1 MKYGDLIQFE
11 PIETVIQLRDA
22 NEFTKARQ
30 LVSTYVISD
39 EMAERLTNI
48 VFPQLQFDSPSDNKA
63 LLIVGNYGTGKSH
76 LMSVISSIA
85 EHETLLSALN
95 NEKVATSAQTIAGKF
110 KVVRREIGSTK
121 MSLRDIVTFYL
132 EDALNDMG
140 ITYTFPDASQIP
152 SNKQAFEEMMAS
164 FQTVFPDHGLL
175 FVVDELLD
183 YLRTRRDQELISD
196 LSFLREIGEVC
207 KYLRFRFIAG
217 VQEAIFD
224 NPRFANV
231 AEQLSW
237 VKGRFEQIVIFRKDI
252 KFVVAERLLKK
263 TAEQQAWIRT
273 YLTPF
278 AKFYGRMNERMDEF
292 VRLFPIHPDYI
303 DVFEQIRIIEK
314 RQILKTLSNAMKNLL
329 EEEVPMDRP
338 GIMAYD
344 RYWATI
350 KGDPSFRAIPDVR
363 EVIDVSQTLESRVEQ
378 AFTRPLYKPLA
389 IKIIHAL
396 SVHRLTTGDI
406 YTPLGVTAEELR
418 DTLCLYQ
425 PGIEELGGEPADDL
439 LTHIEMILNEIK
451 KTVSGQFISFNKD
464 NNQWYLDLKKSE
476 DYDAIIE
483 NRSKSIDDNALD
495 RAYYEA
501 LKNLMGKTDSPTYVT
516 GYKIWEHELLWPER
530 NVTRKGYLFFGAPN
544 ERSTAVPPRDF
555 YIYFIQPF
563 DPPYFKDEKKADEI
577 FFRMTNMDENL
588 KIMLLNY
595 AAALDLASISSGNAV
610 NIYKSKALGFWKEI
624 VMWLQKNAINVFSV
638 VYRGSTKSFDEAL
651 RYVSNASNELGARAH
666 QVAHYLQTPD
676 TSSFG
681 FRDLVD
687 VVAGTM
693 LSAHFLDQ
701 APEYPRFSVLITSQN
716 RERAVQDALRAIA
729 GQRTKQATAV
739 LDALELLD
747 GERLEPAR
755 SRYAKHI
762 LDILGKKGHGQV
774 VNRSELIQSLNDVE
788 YFALDKGYRLE
799 PEWVVVLL
807 AALVYSGDIV
817 LSIPGRKF
825 DATALSELA
834 AEPISELVNFKHIER
849 PKEWNLPALGAL
861 FELLDLT
868 PGMVRLIALGKDDPV
883 VEMQKKVNEYL
894 ERIVLAQQTLH
905 QGIVFWG
912 EYILDESTQQTY
924 YLALERMK
932 SFLECLQAYN
942 TSGKLKNFL
951 YEVQEI
957 KCYEDN
963 LKYLLQ
969 VEFLRDLLNDL
980 KDIVSYL
987 SNAEKLMPKDHEWN
1001 KKAREIRAQTITS
1014 IKGKW
1019 IDAVGDRLNCGSGD
1033 LLPKLWRDLTDLKES
1048 YINAYLDMHTKA
1060 RLGVNEDR
1068 RKKELMNNDERLKA
1082 LRDLASIDLMPQSQ
1096 LIELEERLNSLKSCF
1111 KLTEHDLV
1119 VKPECPYCSF
1129 RPEEI
1134 IYGPSAAVILDS
1146 IDDTLEK
1153 MYSEW
1158 TNTLLSCLEDP
1169 IVRNNLDLLKPE
1181 DRKQIENFMEE
1192 RRLPDVL
1199 SNDFIR
1205 AIQEALSGLVKI
1217 EVKIEDLHQALLAGG
1232 SPVTLDEMKKRFE
1245 AYLIELARGKEPNK
1259 VRIVLE

>member
-1 MKYGDLIQFE
+1 MKYRDLIQFE

-39 EMAERLTNI
+39 EMAEKLTNI

-132 EDALNDMG
+132 EDALKDMG

-152 SNKQAFEEMMAS
+152 TNKQAFEEMMAS

-175 FVVDELLD
+175 LVVDELLD

-237 VKGRFEQIVIFRKDI
+237 VKSRFEQIVIFRKDI

-263 TAEQQAWIRT
+263 TAEQQVRIRS

-314 RQILKTLSNAMKNLL
+314 RQILKTLSYTMKYLIA
-329 EEEVPMDRP
+329 EEVPTDRP
-338 GIMAYD
+338 GIIAYD
-344 RYWATI
+344 SYWATI
-350 KGDPSFRAIPDVR
+350 KSDPSFRAIPDVR

-378 AFTRPLYKPLA
+378 AFTRPQYRPLA

-406 YTPLGVTAEELR
+406 YAPLGATAEELR

-483 NRSKSIDDNALD
+483 RRSESIDDNALD
-495 RAYYEA
+495 RGYYDA
-501 LKNLMGKTDSPTYVT
+501 LKNLMEKTDNPTYVT

-530 NVTRKGYLFFGAPN
+530 NVARKGYLFFGAPN

-577 FFRMTNMDENL
+577 FFRLTNVDENF
-588 KIMLLNY
+588 KVMLARY

-651 RYVSNASNELGARAH
+651 RYVSNASSELGARAH

-701 APEYPRFSVLITSQN
+701 APEYPRFSVPITSQN

-774 VNRSELIQSLNDVE
+774 VNRSELIQSFNDVE

-807 AALVYSGDIV
+807 AALVHSGDIV

-849 PKEWNLPALGAL
+849 PKEWNLPALRAL
-861 FELLDLT
+861 FELLGLT
-868 PGMVRLIALGKDDPV
+868 PGMVQLIAQGKDDPI

-894 ERIVLAQQTLH
+894 ERIVLAQQTLR
-905 QGIVFWG
+905 QGITFWG
-912 EYILDESTQQTY
+912 EYILDESAQREY
-924 YLALERMK
+924 SSALEQMK
-932 SFLECLQAYN
+932 SFLESLRAFN
-942 TSGKLKNFL
+942 TSGKLKNFH
-951 YEVQEI
+951 YDEVQEI
-957 KCYEDN
+957 KRYEDN
-963 LKYLLQ
+963 LKCLLQ
-969 VEFLRDLLNDL
+969 VEFLQDLLNKL

-987 SNAEKLMPKDHEWN
+987 SSAETLMPKDHGWTN
-1001 KKAREIRAQTITS
+1001 KAGETKTQTIAS
-1014 IKGKW
+1014 IREKW
-1019 IDAVGDRLNCGSGD
+1019 MEAAKNRLNSCDYTLLSKVQQD
-1033 LLPKLWRDLTDLKES
+1033 LAELKRS
-1048 YINAYLDMHTKA
+1048 YINTYLEMHFKA
-1060 RLGVNEDR
+1060 RLGMEGD
-1068 RKKELMNNDERLKA
+1068 KKKNALMNDERLKA
-1082 LRDLASIDLMPQSQ
+1082 LRDLATIDLMPLSQ
-1096 LIELEERLNSLKSCF
+1096 LREFEERLANLKSCF
-1111 KLTEHDLV
+1111 KLTEQDLAT
-1119 VKPECPYCSF
+1119 KPECPYCSF
-1129 RPEEI
+1129 RPAVET
-1134 IYGPSAAVILDS
+1134 PLRSAAIELESLDERL
-1146 IDDTLEK
+1146 DNLFN
-1153 MYSEW
+1153 EW
-1158 TNTLLSCLEDP
+1158 TVTLLTNLEDP
-1169 IVRNNLDLLKPE
+1169 TVQNNLDLLKPE
-1181 DRKQIENFMEE
+1181 DRKQIEKFMEE
-1192 RRLPDVL
+1192 QQLPDVL
-1199 SNDFIR
+1199 SKDFIR
-1205 AIQEALSGLVKI
+1205 VIQEVLSGLVKV
-1217 EVKIEDLHQALLAGG
+1217 EVKIEDLHTALFAGG

-1245 AYLIELARGKEPNK
+1245 AYLAELARGKEPNK

>member
-22 NEFTKARQ
+22 NEFVKARQ

-95 NEKVATSAQTIAGKF
+95 NKKVATSAQTIAGKF
-110 KVVRREIGSTK
+110 KVVRREIGSTT
-121 MSLRDIVTFYL
+121 MSLRDIVTTVL
-132 EDALNDMG
+132 EEALGDMG
-140 ITYTFPDASQIP
+140 ITYTFPGASQIP
-152 SNKQAFEEMMAS
+152 NNKPAFEEMMAS
-164 FQTVFPDHGLL
+164 FQAVFPDHGLL
-175 FVVDELLD
+175 LVVDELLD

-224 NPRFANV
+224 SPRFANV
-231 AEQLSW
+231 SDQLLR
-237 VKGRFEQIVIFRKDI
+237 VKDRFEQIFIAKRDI

-314 RQILKTLSNAMKNLL
+314 RQILKTLSYAMKNLL
-329 EEEVPMDRP
+329 AEKVPTDRP
-338 GIMAYD
+338 GIIAYD
-344 RYWATI
+344 SYWATI
-350 KGDPSFRAIPDVR
+350 KSDPSFRAIPDVR
-363 EVIDVSQTLESRVEQ
+363 EVIDVSQTLESRIEQ

-406 YTPLGVTAEELR
+406 YTPLGATAEELR

-483 NRSKSIDDNALD
+483 RRSESIDDNALD

-501 LKNLMGKTDSPTYVT
+501 LQILMGKKDSPTYVT

-577 FFRMTNMDENL
+577 FFRLTNMDENL
-588 KIMLLNY
+588 KVMLANY
-595 AAALDLASISSGNAV
+595 AAALDLASRSSGNAK
-610 NIYKSKALGFWKEI
+610 NAYESKASGFFKEI
-624 VMWLQKNAINVFSV
+624 VMWLQKNAINDFNV
-638 VYRGSTKSFDEAL
+638 VYRGSVKSFGEAL
-651 RYVSNASNELGARAH
+651 HYASNVSSGLGARAR
-666 QVAHYLQTPD
+666 QVANYLQTPD

-701 APEYPRFSVLITSQN
+701 APEYPYFSVMITSQN
-716 RERAVQDALRAIA
+716 REQAVKDALRAIA

-747 GERLEPAR
+747 GERLDPAR

-762 LDILGKKGHGQV
+762 LDILRKKGHGQL
-774 VNRSELIQSLNDVE
+774 VNRSELIQSFNDVE

-849 PKEWNLPALGAL
+849 PKEWNLPALRAL
-861 FELLDLT
+861 FELLGLT
-868 PGMVRLIALGKDDPV
+868 PGMVQLIAQGKDDPV

-894 ERIVLAQQTLH
+894 ERIVSAQQTLR
-905 QGIVFWG
+905 QGITFWG
-912 EYILDESTQQTY
+912 EYILNESAQREY
-924 YLALERMK
+924 SSALEEMK
-932 SFLECLQAYN
+932 SFLESLQAFN
-942 TSGKLKNFL
+942 TSGRLKNFH

-957 KCYEDN
+957 KRYEDN
-963 LKYLLQ
+963 LKCLSQ
-969 VEFLRDLLNDL
+969 VEFLRDLLNQL

-987 SNAEKLMPKDHEWN
+987 SSAKNLMPDDHEWS
-1001 KKAREIRAQTITS
+1001 KKAMATKTQTIAS
-1014 IKGKW
+1014 IREKW
-1019 IDAVGDRLNCGSGD
+1019 MEAAKNRFNSYDYTLLSKVQQD
-1033 LLPKLWRDLTDLKES
+1033 LAELKRS
-1048 YINAYLDMHTKA
+1048 YINTYLEMHTKA
-1060 RLGVNEDR
+1060 RLGVEGD
-1068 RKKELMNNDERLKA
+1068 KKKKALMNDERLKA

-1096 LIELEERLNSLKSCF
+1096 LMELEGRLTSLKSCF
-1111 KLTEHDLV
+1111 KLTEQDLE

-1129 RPEEI
+1129 RPAVET
-1134 IYGPSAAVILDS
+1134 PLRSAAIELESLEERLDN
-1146 IDDTLEK
+1146 LFN
-1153 MYSEW
+1153 EW
-1158 TNTLLSCLEDP
+1158 TVTLLTNLEDP
-1169 IVRNNLDLLKPE
+1169 TAQNNLDLLKSE
-1181 DRKQIENFMEE
+1181 DRKQIEKFMEE

-1199 SNDFIR
+1199 SKDFIR

-1232 SPVTLDEMKKRFE
+1232 SPVTIDEIKNRFE
-1245 AYLIELARGKEPNK
+1245 DYLANLTRGKEPGK
-1259 VRIVLE
+1259 IRIVLE

>member
-110 KVVRREIGSTK
+110 KVVRREIGSTT
-121 MSLRDIVTFYL
+121 MSLRDIVTIAL
-132 EDALNDMG
+132 EEALDDMG
-140 ITYTFPDASQIP
+140 ITYTFPGASQIP
-152 SNKQAFEEMMAS
+152 NNKPAFEEMMAS
-164 FQTVFPDHGLL
+164 FQAVFPDHGLL
-175 FVVDELLD
+175 LVVDELLD

-224 NPRFANV
+224 SPRFANV
-231 AEQLSW
+231 SDQLLR
-237 VKGRFEQIVIFRKDI
+237 VKDRFEQILIAKRDI

-314 RQILKTLSNAMKNLL
+314 RQILKTLSYAMKNLL
-329 EEEVPMDRP
+329 AEEVPMDRP
-338 GIMAYD
+338 GIIAYD
-344 RYWATI
+344 SYWATI
-350 KGDPSFRAIPDVR
+350 KSDPSLRAIPDVR

-406 YTPLGVTAEELR
+406 YTPLGATAEELR

-439 LTHIEMILNEIK
+439 LTHIKMVLNEIK

-483 NRSKSIDDNALD
+483 RRSESIDDNALD

-501 LKNLMGKTDSPTYVT
+501 LKSLMGKTDNPTYVT

-577 FFRMTNMDENL
+577 FFRLTNMDENF
-588 KIMLLNY
+588 KVMLASY
-595 AAALDLASISSGNAV
+595 AAALDLASRSSGNAK
-610 NIYKSKALGFWKEI
+610 NTYEHKASGFLQEI

-638 VYRGSTKSFDEAL
+638 IYRGSAKSFGEAL
-651 RYVSNASNELGARAH
+651 RYASNVSSGLGARAR
-666 QVAHYLQTPD
+666 QVANYLQTPD

-701 APEYPRFSVLITSQN
+701 APEYPYFSVMITSQN
-716 RERAVQDALRAIA
+716 REQAVQDALRAIA

-747 GERLEPAR
+747 GERLDPAR

-762 LDILGKKGHGQV
+762 LDILRKKGHGQV
-774 VNRSELIQSLNDVE
+774 VNRSELIQSFNDVE

-817 LSIPGRKF
+817 LSIPGKKF
-825 DATALSELA
+825 DATTLSELA
-834 AEPISELVNFKHIER
+834 AEPINELVNFKHIER
-849 PKEWNLPALGAL
+849 PKEWNLPALRAL
-861 FELLDLT
+861 FELLSLT
-868 PGMVRLIALGKDDPV
+868 PGMVQLIAQGKDDPV

-894 ERIVLAQQTLH
+894 ERIVSAQQTLR
-905 QGIVFWG
+905 QGITFWG
-912 EYILDESTQQTY
+912 EYILDESAQREY
-924 YLALERMK
+924 SSALEQMK
-932 SFLECLQAYN
+932 SFLEKLQAFN
-942 TSGKLKNFL
+942 TSGKLKNFY

-957 KCYEDN
+957 KRYEDN
-963 LKYLLQ
+963 LKCLLQ
-969 VEFLRDLLNDL
+969 VEFLRDLLNQL
-980 KDIVSYL
+980 KDIISYL
-987 SNAEKLMPKDHEWN
+987 SSAKNLMPNDHEWS
-1001 KKAREIRAQTITS
+1001 KKAMATKIQTIAS
-1014 IKGKW
+1014 IREKW
-1019 IDAVGDRLNCGSGD
+1019 MEAAKNRFNSCDHTLLSKVQQD
-1033 LLPKLWRDLTDLKES
+1033 LAELKRS
-1048 YINAYLDMHTKA
+1048 YINTYLEMHTKA
-1060 RLGVNEDR
+1060 RLGVEGD
-1068 RKKELMNNDERLKA
+1068 KKKKALMNDERLKT

-1096 LIELEERLNSLKSCF
+1096 LMELEGRLTSLKSCPW
-1111 KLTEHDLV
+1111 LTERDLV

-1129 RPEEI
+1129 RPAVET
-1134 IYGPSAAVILDS
+1134 PLRSAAIELESLDERL
-1146 IDDTLEK
+1146 DNLFN
-1153 MYSEW
+1153 EW
-1158 TNTLLSCLEDP
+1158 TVTLLTNLEDP
-1169 IVRNNLDLLKPE
+1169 TAQNNLDLLKPE
-1181 DRKQIENFMEE
+1181 DRKQIEKFMEE

-1199 SNDFIR
+1199 SKDFIR

-1217 EVKIEDLHQALLAGG
+1217 EVKIEDLHEALFAGG
-1232 SPVTLDEMKKRFE
+1232 SPVTIDEIKNRFE
-1245 AYLIELARGKEPNK
+1245 DYLAYLTRGKEPGK
-1259 VRIVLE
+1259 IRIVLG